1 MRSKITHAFAALLL
15 AFVGLVGT
23 SCIGSFSL
31 TSGIADWNRKV
42 SEEKW
47 VNELVFLGL
56 VIIPVYG
63 FAILVDAI
71 LLNSIEFWSGSNPV
85 ENSSKQ
91 VGTPEAPAAF
101 PLPPQ

>member
-1 MRSKITHAFAALLL
+1 MRSKISRALAALCLS
-15 AFVGLVGT
+15 FVALVGT

-31 TSGIADWNRKV
+31 TSGIADWNRKA
-42 SEEKW
+42 SDSKF
-47 VNELVFLGL
+47 VNELIFLGM

-71 LLNSIEFWSGSNPV
+71 LLNSIEFWSGNNPV
-85 ENSSKQ
+85 ENSSKE
-91 VGTPEAPAAF
+91 VGAAEAPAAF

>member
-1 MRSKITHAFAALLL
+1 MRSKLSRALAALFLSFV
-15 AFVGLVGT
+15 AFTGVGCL
-23 SCIGSFSL
+23 GSFSL
-31 TSGIADWNRKV
+31 TSGIADWNRKA

-47 VNELVFLGL
+47 VNELIFLGL

-63 FAILVDAI
+63 FAIIVDAL
-71 LLNSIEFWSGSNPV
+71 LLNSIEFWSGDNPV

-91 VGTPEAPAAF
+91 VGAPEGPAAF